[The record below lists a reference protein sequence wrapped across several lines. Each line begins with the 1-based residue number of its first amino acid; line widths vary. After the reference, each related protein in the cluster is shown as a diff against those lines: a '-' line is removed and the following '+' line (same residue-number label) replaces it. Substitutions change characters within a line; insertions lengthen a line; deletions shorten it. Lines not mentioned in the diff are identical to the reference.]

1 VSDNDIVFCC
11 HQQQGHGASIGE
23 EQGML
28 KKCRRN
34 YSTLI
39 VYLSSLLLLL
49 LKQKVILGG
58 EISNIEQQI
67 IGHSTLKR
75 WPI

>member
-1 VSDNDIVFCC
+1 
-11 HQQQGHGASIGE
+11 
-23 EQGML
+23 ML